1 MLTINNTQ
9 NLSEQILNKQD
20 LSAQNFNS
28 QNVEKIDRFT
38 RSRWRFGDDVI
49 K

>member
-28 QNVEKIDRFT
+28 QNLEKIDRFT
-38 RSRWRFGDDVI
+38 RSRWLFGDDFI